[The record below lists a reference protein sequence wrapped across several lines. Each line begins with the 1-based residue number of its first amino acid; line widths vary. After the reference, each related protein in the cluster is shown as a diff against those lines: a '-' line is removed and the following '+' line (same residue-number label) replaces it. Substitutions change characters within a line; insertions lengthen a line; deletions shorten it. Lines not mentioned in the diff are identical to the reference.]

1 MLWVCVAVE
10 PGVNVANLLVISRFS
25 DQHFLNADYTFV
37 HHQLAH
43 LRKHFDQ
50 VYVLAPAPRIPR
62 PLKPWRRWSETI
74 RLRLAKEDYAYE
86 NVRVFFA
93 RYGILESRFQSGAP
107 LASVLADM
115 QRIIDENDLHFDLIH
130 AHMATH
136 AWYGAELG
144 RRRGVPV
151 VTTIHDDHD
160 GLLRLLDSPGS
171 RAASALVACDALI
184 RVTPTDIPEIARR
197 IGSESNI
204 AYIPNGFDASHVPCE
219 SVGRLR
225 SRLDLPGDRPLLIAV
240 ARWVDRKDPLILL
253 EALAKLRER
262 GHRPLPTLCLL
273 GEDRTSGRIQ
283 RARARLGLERD
294 VCIRGRQEPD
304 DVLRYMRAATAVV
317 LYSRS
322 EGNPTVMFEAL
333 GCGRPFIGSAVGG
346 VPVVLE
352 DPRLGAFGPP
362 GDVDSLVRL
371 MEQALTTR
379 WDEDYI
385 RAEAARYTWE
395 SVAEQIQRDV
405 LLPTL
410 AGRSAP

>member
-1 MLWVCVAVE
+1 M
-10 PGVNVANLLVISRFS
+10 ANLLVISRFS

-43 LRKHFDQ
+43 LRKHFEE

-74 RLRLAKEDYAYE
+74 RLRLAKQDYEYD

-93 RYGILESRFQSGAP
+93 RYGILESRLETGAP
-107 LASVLADM
+107 LPSVLAEM
-115 QRIIDENDLHFDLIH
+115 QQIIDENDLHFDLIH
-130 AHMATH
+130 AHMATN
-136 AWYGAELG
+136 AWYGTELG
-144 RRRGVPV
+144 RRHGVPV

-160 GLLRLLDSPGS
+160 GLLRLLDSPQTH
-171 RAASALVACDALI
+171 AASALVACDALI

-197 IGSESNI
+197 IGSTPNI
-204 AYIPNGFDASHVPCE
+204 SYIPNGFEASRVPCE
-219 SVGRLR
+219 SGEQLR
-225 SRLDLPGDRPLLIAV
+225 SRLDLPPDRPLLIAV

-253 EALAKLRER
+253 EALSRLREK
-262 GHRPLPTLCLL
+262 GLHPLPALCLL
-273 GEDRTSGRIQ
+273 GEDRTGGRLL
-283 RARARLGLERD
+283 RTRDRLGLERD
-294 VCIRGRQEPD
+294 VFIRGRQEPD

-317 LYSRS
+317 LYSHS

-352 DPRLGAFGPP
+352 DPGLGAFGPP

-371 MEQALTTR
+371 VEQALTTS
-379 WDEDYI
+379 WDEGYI
-385 RAEAARYTWE
+385 RSEAARYTWE